1 MKKIWSLLLIVT
13 LMLCTLCACGNE
25 NNETPNNDT
34 GKSENVGSFD
44 KDTKAD
50 ESFFEWEGNLIT
62 AVTSEGAKQ
71 ESILI
76 PARCEGFSGVV
87 FQETSIKHVA
97 FEDEDDIAL
106 DFAFMG
112 AEKIASVKLPG
123 NLTVIPSMAFQGCKA
138 LTSVSLPASIVT
150 LEGYSFSGCIALEKL
165 TFEGNSLTTIGEN
178 CFEDCAALKAVNI
191 PDGVTTIEKYAFA
204 DCTALSSIKLSATV
218 KNIAKF
224 AFGNTGIKEIH
235 FPDNIQFET
244 MDASAFGTTAY
255 TTTVYIVK
263 GSWCDQNQSSW
274 NIGFSEIKYE

>member
-1 MKKIWSLLLIVT
+1 MKKILSLLLVVT
-13 LMLCTLCACGNE
+13 LMLCVLTACGNDD
-25 NNETPNNDT
+25 NDSPSNGT
-34 GKSENVGSFD
+34 SKSENVGSFD
-44 KDTKAD
+44 EDTKAD
-50 ESFFEWEGNLIT
+50 ESLFEWEGNLIT
-62 AVTSEGAKQ
+62 AVTSEGSKK

-97 FEDEDDIAL
+97 FEDDDDIAL

-112 AEKIASVKLPG
+112 ADKIVSIKLPG
-123 NLTVIPSMAFQGCKA
+123 NLTAIPSMAFQGCKA
-138 LTSVSLPASIVT
+138 LTSVSLPESVAT
-150 LEGYSFSGCIALEKL
+150 LEGYSFSGCIGLETL

-178 CFEDCAALKAVNI
+178 CFENCASLMAVKI

-204 DCTALSSIKLSATV
+204 DCTALSSIELSATV

-235 FPDNIQFET
+235 FPESIQFEI

-255 TTTVYIVK
+255 TTTVYIAK